1 MVVGSVREAT
11 QVALHQLCPLLCF
24 YIMSFFDQVRTQDQS
39 APVTLMVNEE
49 SMELLPENYRNKTVS
64 QLFAEYGARL
74 GVDASR
80 ITRYVINSVQV
91 AGDTVIRPG
100 ETVRGA
106 VTSESKG
113 SF

>member
-1 MVVGSVREAT
+1 MQFLQNVR
-11 QVALHQLCPLLCF
+11 Q
-24 YIMSFFDQVRTQDQS
+24 QDQN

-49 SMELLPENYRNKTVS
+49 SYEVSYINARGKTVS
-64 QLFAEYGARL
+64 QLFAEYGSNL

-80 ITRYVINSVQV
+80 ITSYVLNGEGVP
-91 AGDTVIRPG
+91 GDTVVRPG

-113 SF
+113 LF

>member
-1 MVVGSVREAT
+1 M
-11 QVALHQLCPLLCF
+11 QFLNN
-24 YIMSFFDQVRTQDQS
+24 VRTQDQS

-49 SMELLPENYRNKTVS
+49 SYQVLAENARNKSVS
-64 QLFAEYGARL
+64 QLFAEYGANL

-80 ITRYVINSVQV
+80 ITRYVLNNEIVP
-91 AGDTVIRPG
+91 GETVVRPG

-113 SF
+113 VY